1 MTDLELLDR
10 YRIRGDKAALDR
22 LVDRYYSFVLRVCR
36 RQLRNNADADD
47 AAQQVFGHLLSH
59 APQVHTNV
67 AAWLHRC
74 AHNVSVSLI
83 RSQMARRRSEQA
95 YLEHGPRTHDGE
107 SNGDL
112 LVALDECLATM
123 PDHDRELI
131 IQTQLLR
138 VPQRVMAQ
146 QRGVSQQA
154 VAKQVARSLDR
165 LRVAISARGFAVTAA
180 ALAATLEGEASATL
194 IAWGAA
200 AAAPH
205 LATTHLATTA
215 ASTLATTTKLKLL
228 GTAVAS
234 VVLLSLPGTIQ
245 QPHVTPP
252 DVNVAQVDD
261 ELLAQ
266 PPVLAAA
273 PVLVEP
279 RLFVEPPRN
288 GWGDG
293 QAAAPASASRRVPL
307 GRRTNQAAAPTTIAP
322 AQPTPRRSQETEI
335 AQSDPYAPPRRAP
348 SDRNLQERIA
358 PRWGLSP
365 GIPGGG
371 TATPVP
377 LVGTPISTPLPIA
390 SPTVVQHPH
399 GSAMPRELGLAKT
412 GPTNAAPIRGARPSS
427 TSQPTTKTGMA
438 SSGGAKG
445 GGVSGSGGSGS
456 SGSGSSGSTASV
468 RLTNTP
474 AVKPVPPT
482 TNTGSP
488 HGLPANIV
496 QIRRPAGGEF
506 QVNAPPYGGAISVVN
521 HAKVEPGYYVD
532 RNVASHG
539 GPPGEPLAGTD
550 NFILT
555 LDNPKSMPVID
566 VPRMVQ
572 LSAPTLR
579 MASAMIEHEWIDP
592 NLFQALLVPL
602 DAHDVVTLI
611 SDCVADQGNATSITM
626 SVAMQSGVEYGAPGL
641 SPEQLM
647 LIAGDDTLLPENAN
661 ADAHR
666 VMSIHEDFANA
677 LCLPL
682 SDGSLSAINRS
693 VIDGSSLVAMQ
704 LSAVPEPAAWQL
716 AVLAGA
722 VTLLVVLARRF
733 RPRPVTD

>member
-10 YRIRGDKAALDR
+10 YRVRGDKAALDR

-74 AHNVSVSLI
+74 AHNVSVSLV

-107 SNGDL
+107 ANGEL

-194 IAWGAA
+194 IAWGTA

-205 LATTHLATTA
+205 LATTHIATTA

-234 VVLLSLPGTIQ
+234 VVLLSLPGTDQ
-245 QPHVTPP
+245 QAHVTPP
-252 DVNVAQVDD
+252 QAAVAQVDD
-261 ELLAQ
+261 EHLVQ
-266 PPVLAAA
+266 PPLLAAA
-273 PVLVEP
+273 PVLP
-279 RLFVEPPRN
+279 FVEQPRN
-288 GWGDG
+288 GWGDD
-293 QAAAPASASRRVPL
+293 QAAAPAREDRRVPL
-307 GRRTNQAAAPTTIAP
+307 VRRTNQAAAPLTIAP
-322 AQPTPRRSQETEI
+322 AQPVARKSQGTEI
-335 AQSDPYAPPRRAP
+335 AQSDPYAPQRGAP
-348 SDRNLQERIA
+348 ADRILQERNA
-358 PRWGLSP
+358 PRWGLSQR
-365 GIPGGG
+365 IPGGG

-377 LVGTPISTPLPIA
+377 LVSTPLSTPLPIA
-390 SPTVVQHPH
+390 SPTEVQHPR
-399 GSAMPRELGLAKT
+399 GSAAPGALGLAKT
-412 GPTNAAPIRGARPSS
+412 ATVNAAPVRGPKPSA
-427 TSQPTTKTGMA
+427 TSQPPTSQVTTKTGMA
-438 SSGGAKG
+438 SSGGGSAG
-445 GGVSGSGGSGS
+445 GGGS
-456 SGSGSSGSTASV
+456 SAPV
-468 RLTNTP
+468 RLSNTP

-482 TNTGSP
+482 ANTGSLN
-488 HGLPANIV
+488 GLPANVV

-506 QVNAPPYGGAISVVN
+506 QVNAPPYGGAISVVD
-521 HAKVEPGYYVD
+521 HAKVETGYVD

-539 GPPGEPLAGTD
+539 GPPGEPLAHTD

-592 NLFQALLVPL
+592 NLAEALLVPL
-602 DAHDVVTLI
+602 DAHDVVALI
-611 SDCVADQGNATSITM
+611 SDCVSDQGNATSMTM
-626 SVAMQSGVEYGAPGL
+626 SVAVQSGVDYGSPGV

-647 LIAGDDTLLPENAN
+647 LISGNDPYLTGNTDV
-661 ADAHR
+661 DAHR

-677 LCLPL
+677 LCMPLP
-682 SDGSLSAINRS
+682 DGSMSAINRS
-693 VIDGSSLVAMQ
+693 VIDGSSMVAVQ

-716 AVLAGA
+716 AVLAA
-722 VTLLVVLARRF
+722 AATLLVLLTRRF
-733 RPRPVTD
+733 RYRPVTD